1 MSLLENVIF
10 YSCLGL
16 NQDDIV
22 HYLAEFN
29 HIVFNQKNI
38 DRPKTIF
45 GWDLSSLI
53 ETSIPFSCRREGL
66 AGIARSSNDSA

>member
-38 DRPKTIF
+38 DRDPF
-45 GWDLSSLI
+45 V
-53 ETSIPFSCRREGL
+53 TSPI
-66 AGIARSSNDSA
+66 